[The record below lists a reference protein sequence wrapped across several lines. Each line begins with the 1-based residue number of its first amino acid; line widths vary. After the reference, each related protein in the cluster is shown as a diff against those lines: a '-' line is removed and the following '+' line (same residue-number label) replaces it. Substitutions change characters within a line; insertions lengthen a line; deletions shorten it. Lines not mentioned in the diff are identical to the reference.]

1 MKAVKMISLALVGAM
16 LSLWNDLVFAQDATT
31 TAATTAFNNQAT
43 WLLSMIEGPFSKI
56 LGIIILLIGIWQLV
70 NQKICLAMGC
80 FVGFLILV
88 YLPNLISCFQP
99 ATAQ

>member
-1 MKAVKMISLALVGAM
+1 MKAVKRISWALMGTM

-31 TAATTAFNNQAT
+31 TAATTAFNNNAT

-56 LGIIILLIGIWQLV
+56 LGIIILLIGIWGLI
-70 NQKICLAMGC
+70 NQKIGWALGC
-80 FVGFLILV
+80 FLGFLILV

>member
-56 LGIIILLIGIWQLV
+56 LGIIILTSTLFSI
-70 NQKICLAMGC
+70 NH
-80 FVGFLILV
+80 
-88 YLPNLISCFQP
+88 
-99 ATAQ
+99 

>member
-1 MKAVKMISLALVGAM
+1 MKAVKMSSWALMGTM
-16 LSLWNDLVFAQDATT
+16 LVLWNDLVFAQDATT
-31 TAATTAFNNQAT
+31 TAATTAFNNTVT

-56 LGIIILLIGIWQLV
+56 LGIIILLFGIWGLI
-70 NQKICLAMGC
+70 NQKIGWALGC
-80 FVGFLILV
+80 FLAFLILV